1 MISVLVLSCSLH
13 AGLATNHQNMPRKF
27 DNSDT
32 VGQTN
37 LSTSNCRNKTKSK
50 HNLQIPPTLHV
61 TGPFMV
67 IANNINAQSE

>member
-13 AGLATNHQNMPRKF
+13 AGLATNHQNMPRKLIIGTQ
-27 DNSDT
+27 SARLTSQHQT
-32 VGQTN
+32 VET
-37 LSTSNCRNKTKSK
+37 TKSK

-67 IANNINAQSE
+67 IANNINAQLE